1 MLLSTGAMVAQYIGQ
16 TVNLALKKTGALLQQ
31 LLIVYKKM

>member
-1 MLLSTGAMVAQYIGQ
+1 MLLSTGITVALCRTNGQ
-16 TVNLALKKTGALLQQ
+16 FSIQKTGALLQQ